1 MGQEVCECDPLL
13 VETGILYQVI
23 IMQGLGN
30 ADRFEK
36 LDQDFSEDV
45 VVFNLSTD
53 HECKWYE
60 VRVGSTFEVLIFITC
75 WVYESGNMFRT
86 AITLIRFDSGSPAK
100 VEGLGMGGTSCSSK
114 SIIFTV
120 ILSDVV
126 QFSY

>member
-53 HECKWYE
+53 HECKWHE
-60 VRVGSTFEVLIFITC
+60 VRVGATFEVLIFIT
-75 WVYESGNMFRT
+75 
-86 AITLIRFDSGSPAK
+86 
-100 VEGLGMGGTSCSSK
+100 
-114 SIIFTV
+114 
-120 ILSDVV
+120 
-126 QFSY
+126 